1 MQSKIMP
8 PTYFLIA
15 MVLSVVLHFVLP
27 VKKVIFPP
35 YTYSG
40 GLFIIFGGVLNL
52 WTDALFKEKKTR
64 VKPYEDATELITQ
77 GPFKISRHP
86 MYLGMTAV
94 LVGIALL
101 HGTIITF
108 LFPIIFVIICEVFF
122 IKFEEKSMERIFGQ
136 KYLDYKK
143 KVRRWI

>member
-8 PTYFLIA
+8 PTYFLMAI
-15 MVLSVVLHFVLP
+15 VLSVVLHFVLP
-27 VKKVIFPP
+27 IKKVIFPP

-52 WTDALFKEKKTR
+52 WTDALFKKMKTR
-64 VKPYEDATELITQ
+64 VKPYEDATEIITQ

-94 LVGIALL
+94 LVGIAVL
-101 HGTIITF
+101 HGTIISF
-108 LFPIIFVIICEVFF
+108 LFPVFFFIVCEIFF

-136 KYLDYKK
+136 KYLDYKV